1 MKNMKTT
8 SLIILNK
15 MNFKDRIAADIEK
28 VFLNN
33 KHFGRTVD
41 VNGKVMKVTIDED
54 ALKERNLAMI
64 KSGKLNVDDV
74 LFYCN
79 KTEFDSGIPRV
90 ENRMLFDGADYRIS
104 SVKDDMG
111 MLTITLK
118 RYRGG

>member
-1 MKNMKTT
+1 MKIMKTI
-8 SLIILNK
+8 SLIISSK
-15 MNFKDRIAADIEK
+15 MNFKDRVAADIEK

-33 KHFGRTVD
+33 NHFGSTVD
-41 VNGKVMKVTIDED
+41 VNGKNMNVTIDED

-64 KSGKLNVDDV
+64 KDGKLNVDDV

-79 KTEFDSGIPRV
+79 KTEFDNGIPRV
-90 ENRMLFDGADYRIS
+90 ENRMMFAGVDYMIS